1 MVRFLLLLTFA
12 CPLFLLGDN
21 ATKNNDAVLDTIAQI
36 NHMNWVV
43 TKINHYNNAIV
54 LEEEYKK
61 ISPGMLNLNRIPDKE
76 TLDKIMA
83 LLDEL
88 HSMRKDERDIKYWRD
103 HFDAECRQ
111 RQLEHW
117 NSRIGGVMDK
127 AGSVVSGVASDYATS
142 GPVVAAAKAA
152 KEVATTAF
160 DEYAAY
166 QSFANKLEA
175 EADKKVFEFDT
186 KKLDEYAR
194 QAKDSYG
201 QTPEYKE
208 YK

>member
-1 MVRFLLLLTFA
+1 MRLMKKAIVVSAVVSAMLLA
-12 CPLFLLGDN
+12 ARGN
-21 ATKNNDAVLDTIAQI
+21 APDKEAVLDTIAQM

-54 LEEEYKK
+54 LDEEYKK

-111 RQLEHW
+111 KQLEHW
-117 NSRIGGVMDK
+117 NSRINKIVDK
-127 AGSVVSGVASDYATS
+127 MGNVASSVTS
-142 GPVVAAAKAA
+142 R
-152 KEVATTAF
+152 
-160 DEYAAY
+160 
-166 QSFANKLEA
+166 
-175 EADKKVFEFDT
+175 VF
-186 KKLDEYAR
+186 L
-194 QAKDSYG
+194 
-201 QTPEYKE
+201 
-208 YK
+208 

>member
-1 MVRFLLLLTFA
+1 MERMIRTLLISLMVGAFS
-12 CPLFLLGDN
+12 LLGDE
-21 ATKNNDAVLDTIAQI
+21 TKDNDAVLDTIAQM

-88 HSMRKDERDIKYWRD
+88 HSMRKDERDMKYWRD

-111 RQLEHW
+111 KQLEHW
-117 NSRIGGVMDK
+117 NSRIGNVVDK
-127 AGSVVSGVASDYATS
+127 MGN
-142 GPVVAAAKAA
+142 VAADA
-152 KEVATTAF
+152 V
-160 DEYAAY
+160 
-166 QSFANKLEA
+166 KL
-175 EADKKVFEFDT
+175 
-186 KKLDEYAR
+186 
-194 QAKDSYG
+194 G
-201 QTPEYKE
+201 P
-208 YK
+208 